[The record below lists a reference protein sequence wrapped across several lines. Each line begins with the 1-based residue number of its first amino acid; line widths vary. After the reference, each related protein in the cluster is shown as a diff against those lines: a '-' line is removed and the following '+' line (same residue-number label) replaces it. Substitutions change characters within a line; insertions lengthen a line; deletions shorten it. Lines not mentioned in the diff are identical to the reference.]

1 MSHQELIVQARILDP
16 RITSLPQYATPGSA
30 GLDLLMAEQDP
41 VFLAPGEA
49 QLVTSGISI
58 YVRDPNHAAIIL
70 PRSGLGH
77 KLGVVLGNSVGLIDS
92 DYQGPLL
99 LSLLNRTKEPLR
111 IDPMTRVAQ
120 LVFMPVTRV
129 KLMLVS
135 EFWDTT
141 ERGVGGFGSTGTNAV
156 QEGG

>member
-1 MSHQELIVQARILDP
+1 MSNELLVQAKILDS
-16 RITSLPQYATPGSA
+16 RITALPQYATPGAA

-41 VFLAPGEA
+41 VFLPPGEA
-49 QLVTSGISI
+49 RLVTSGISI

-99 LSLLNRTKEPLR
+99 LSLLNRTKAPLR

-120 LVFMPVTRV
+120 LVFMPVTRAT
-129 KLMLVS
+129 LMLVS

-141 ERGVGGFGSTGTNAV
+141 ERGVGGFGSTGTTAV